1 MNRAVMRTYGQD
13 KLHDYF
19 RMTPNKNFANY
30 NARTLPWQ
38 RPNGEKKERKSYS
51 CKKFNQRK
59 IEE

>member
-1 MNRAVMRTYGQD
+1 MRTYGQD